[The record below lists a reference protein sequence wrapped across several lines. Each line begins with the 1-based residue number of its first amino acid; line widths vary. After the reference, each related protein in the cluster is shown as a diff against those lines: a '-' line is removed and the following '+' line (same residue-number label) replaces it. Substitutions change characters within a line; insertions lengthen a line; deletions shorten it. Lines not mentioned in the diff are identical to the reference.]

1 MNVSHVFRT
10 FVLMNLMDAFYDND
24 YVYLENIENDE
35 YSSLSDT
42 DKNYILKRLKSE
54 IDNWKLDPI
63 GMSMLLDFIKRYN
76 MNDNMEDIG
85 L

>member
-1 MNVSHVFRT
+1 MNVSHIFRT
-10 FVLMNLMDAFYDND
+10 FVFMNLMDAFHDND

-42 DKNYILKRLKSE
+42 DKNYIVKRLKSG

-76 MNDNMEDIG
+76 MNDNMEDIE